1 MIPEI
6 GNFFLIASFSV
17 ATFIFCL
24 ATFSYYF
31 EREILD
37 LSTLIYF
44 KFGFVFLSFLA
55 LEVSFLFDD
64 FSVLYVA
71 SNSNPFLPNY
81 YKISAL
87 WGGHEGSMLLF
98 ILILSLWIILF
109 ALFSKYQSARD
120 KNYLYG
126 FTSLIFMSFSGFTIF
141 TSNPFERLLPVPPLN
156 GTDLNPLLQDFAFTI
171 HPPMLYLGYA
181 GLVIPFAIAL
191 GRCIGVK
198 DAWSSRIKKWTT
210 LSWSFL
216 TLGIALGSWW
226 AYYELGWGGWWFWD
240 PVENSSLV
248 PWLIATALIHSAI
261 VTDKRNIFV
270 NWTIL
275 LAVLAVIGSFIGMFL
290 VRSGILTSVHTFAL
304 DPERGLI
311 LLIITLLIS
320 IYSFYLFFRADTVPK
335 ETTDYTFYSKE
346 FFLLINN
353 ALLLILAAVIL
364 FGTIYPI
371 IYDIFTGGK
380 SITVGAPYFNLTSVP
395 IAFFIAFFQGY
406 GILTSWGNSKKQKNY
421 YLLLLGIVFLLTFLF
436 TYTLFSYPDIFSFAS
451 YLMFAAIISG
461 LVIYIFK
468 NLNNKNLVVNNLGMV
483 TAHFGIAIMILGIG
497 VVSSFSQNKEVI
509 IGKGEFTNLS
519 NYKVKLIEEGK
530 EEFSNYFSEVV
541 QFEVENKVT
550 QKKILLK
557 PEKSFYPASNNVM
570 TESDIYIRPKEDL
583 YISLSEKLESGKWI
597 AKIQIKPFV
606 RLIWIGALIMMIGG
620 FLAVFRRIKYE

>member
-436 TYTLFSYPDIFSFAS
+436 TYILFSYPDIFSFAS

-483 TAHFGIAIMILGIG
+483 IAHFGIAIMILGIG

>member
-109 ALFSKYQSARD
+109 ALFSNYQSARD

-141 TSNPFERLLPVPPLN
+141 TSNPFERLLPVSPLN

-541 QFEVENKVT
+541 QFEVENNVT

>member
-6 GNFFLIASFSV
+6 GNIFLIISFVLAVS
-17 ATFIFCL
+17 IFCL
-24 ATFSYYF
+24 ASYSYYLNK
-31 EREILD
+31 EILN
-37 LSTLIYF
+37 LSNLVYF
-44 KFGFVFLSFLA
+44 KFVSILMSFIALEISFLS
-55 LEVSFLFDD
+55 DD

-71 SNSNPFLPNY
+71 SNSNPFLPIY
-81 YKISAL
+81 YKFSAL

-98 ILILSLWIILF
+98 ILILSLWIV
-109 ALFSKYQSARD
+109 LFSLSTNYQSVRD
-120 KNYLYG
+120 KNYLHG
-126 FTSLIFMSFSGFTIF
+126 FTSLIFFSFAGFTIF
-141 TSNPFERLLPVPPLN
+141 TSNPFERLLPISPLN

-191 GRCIGVK
+191 GRCIGVME
-198 DAWSSRIKKWTT
+198 AWALRIKKWTT
-210 LSWSFL
+210 LAWSFL
-216 TLGIALGSWW
+216 TLGITLGSWW

-261 VTDKRNIFV
+261 VTNKRNIFV

-275 LAVLAVIGSFIGMFL
+275 LSVLAVIGSFIGMFL

-311 LLIITLLIS
+311 LLMLTFLIS
-320 IYSFYLFFRADTVPK
+320 IYSFYLFFRADIISK
-335 ETTDYTFYSKE
+335 EEADYSFFSKE

-353 ALLLILAAVIL
+353 ALLLILAIVIL

-380 SITVGAPYFNLTSVP
+380 SITVGAPYFNLTTVP

-406 GILTSWGNSKKQKNY
+406 GILTFWGKSKKDNY
-421 YLLLLGIVFLLTFLF
+421 FYLTSLGIVFILTFFF
-436 TYTLFSYPDIFSFAS
+436 TYTLFNYPDIFSTAS

-461 LVIYIFK
+461 LVVYIYRNSK
-468 NLNNKNLVVNNLGMV
+468 NSILLFNNLGMV
-483 TAHFGIAIMILGIG
+483 TAHFGIAVMILGIG

-509 IGKGEFTNLS
+509 IGKGEFTNLN
-519 NYKVKLIEEGK
+519 NYNIKLVNEGK
-530 EEFSNYFSEVV
+530 QDFSNYYAQVV
-541 QFEVENKVT
+541 QFEVLDNTTKNK
-550 QKKILLK
+550 IDLK

-570 TESDIYIRPKEDL
+570 TESDIYVSPKEDL
-583 YISLSEKLESGKWI
+583 YISLSEKLDSGKWI

-606 RLIWIGALIMMIGG
+606 RLIWLGALIMTIGG
-620 FLAVFRRIKYE
+620 FLAVFRRTKYE

>member
-311 LLIITLLIS
+311 LLILTLLIS

>member
-468 NLNNKNLVVNNLGMV
+468 NLNNKNLVVNNLGMI

-541 QFEVENKVT
+541 QFEVENNVT

>member
-55 LEVSFLFDD
+55 LEISFLFDD

>member
-1 MIPEI
+1 
-6 GNFFLIASFSV
+6 
-17 ATFIFCL
+17 
-24 ATFSYYF
+24 
-31 EREILD
+31 
-37 LSTLIYF
+37 
-44 KFGFVFLSFLA
+44 
-55 LEVSFLFDD
+55 
-64 FSVLYVA
+64 
-71 SNSNPFLPNY
+71 
-81 YKISAL
+81 
-87 WGGHEGSMLLF
+87 MLLF

-109 ALFSKYQSARD
+109 ALFSKYQSVRD

-248 PWLIATALIHSAI
+248 PWLISTALIHSAI

-541 QFEVENKVT
+541 QFEVENNVT

>member
-6 GNFFLIASFSV
+6 GNFFLIASFSI

>member
-109 ALFSKYQSARD
+109 ALFSNYQSARD

-311 LLIITLLIS
+311 LLILTLLIS

-541 QFEVENKVT
+541 QFEVENNVT

>member
-55 LEVSFLFDD
+55 LEISFLFDD

-109 ALFSKYQSARD
+109 ALFSNYQSARD

-141 TSNPFERLLPVPPLN
+141 TSNPFERLLPVSPLN

-483 TAHFGIAIMILGIG
+483 IAHFGIAIMILGIG

>member
-55 LEVSFLFDD
+55 LEISFLFDD

-109 ALFSKYQSARD
+109 ALFSKYQSVRD

-141 TSNPFERLLPVPPLN
+141 TSNPFERLLPVSPLN

-468 NLNNKNLVVNNLGMV
+468 NLNNKNSVVNNLGMV
-483 TAHFGIAIMILGIG
+483 IAHFGIAIMILGIG

-550 QKKILLK
+550 QKKILLN

>member
-55 LEVSFLFDD
+55 LEISFLFDD

-109 ALFSKYQSARD
+109 ALFSNYQSARD

-141 TSNPFERLLPVPPLN
+141 TSNPFERLLPVSPFN

-483 TAHFGIAIMILGIG
+483 IAHFGIAIMILGIG

-541 QFEVENKVT
+541 QFEVENNVT

>member
-240 PVENSSLV
+240 PVENSSLI

-541 QFEVENKVT
+541 QFEVENNVT

-583 YISLSEKLESGKWI
+583 SLI
-597 AKIQIKPFV
+597 HI
-606 RLIWIGALIMMIGG
+606 
-620 FLAVFRRIKYE
+620 

>member
-98 ILILSLWIILF
+98 ILILSMWIILF

-311 LLIITLLIS
+311 LLILTLLIS

-519 NYKVKLIEEGK
+519 NYKVKLMEEGK

-541 QFEVENKVT
+541 QFEVENNVT

>member
-55 LEVSFLFDD
+55 LEISFLFDD

-109 ALFSKYQSARD
+109 ALFSNYQSARD

-406 GILTSWGNSKKQKNY
+406 GILTSWGNSKQQKNY

-483 TAHFGIAIMILGIG
+483 IAHFGIAIMILGIG

>member
-44 KFGFVFLSFLA
+44 KFGFIFLSFLA

-311 LLIITLLIS
+311 LLILTLLIS

-541 QFEVENKVT
+541 QFEVENNVT

>member
-109 ALFSKYQSARD
+109 ALFSNYQSARD

>member
-98 ILILSLWIILF
+98 ILILSMWIILF

-541 QFEVENKVT
+541 QFEVENNVT